1 MRATRSRGRR
11 CWRAWAWA
19 WAAWRRGGVVGRGGR
34 SGRAGGSGGGVAGWA
49 RPSTWAWTRA
59 LGQPQALGPAR
70 EDGQRP
76 GSGST
81 LAHQAILASAAVRRA
96 VPDVYP
102 ITCRPGQD
110 AREHW
115 KTPRKGSKVPAV
127 GRPWNRW
134 TRSLDERRAL
144 QSQDKR
150 CNNGDESVMGAPRRR
165 RRCSVLLYRA
175 DSTHRRSR
183 GSCGRPSGT
192 DKPDVDLRASA
203 ACQPVAARFVL
214 SVAKRPTSRP
224 KISRAQTTAHL

>member
-1 MRATRSRGRR
+1 
-11 CWRAWAWA
+11 
-19 WAAWRRGGVVGRGGR
+19 
-34 SGRAGGSGGGVAGWA
+34 VAGWA

-134 TRSLDERRAL
+134 TRRLDER
-144 QSQDKR
+144 
-150 CNNGDESVMGAPRRR
+150 
-165 RRCSVLLYRA
+165 
-175 DSTHRRSR
+175 
-183 GSCGRPSGT
+183 
-192 DKPDVDLRASA
+192 
-203 ACQPVAARFVL
+203 AARLRVKI
-214 SVAKRPTSRP
+214 SGATTATSR
-224 KISRAQTTAHL
+224 SWALLVDVGGAVCFYTAQTTPTGDPEGPAEALLEQTSRALIREPQQPASQSQPVSCCP